1 MGCAAS
7 SEVDQ
12 TAITASSKAIDR
24 DLQLERR
31 RQETEHVIKL
41 LILGSG
47 ESGKSTILKQMKIIH
62 GVGFSSQ
69 EVVLSRSAI
78 LLNMLT
84 SMISLIHA
92 MDTLEIPYGFQ
103 VPTLEEAKEAYAQ
116 LVAQNEACHSKTA
129 IESSDEHVNDRK
141 LDDTCT
147 AKQDVIA
154 CLASKEY
161 RSTTRKSDLSESAK
175 LIIAA
180 GGVEFGFRGGEIG
193 EDVLGAITELWE
205 DSGVQYCYSRRN
217 EFRLLDSCAYW
228 MKHRDRICM
237 ESYVPTQ
244 EDMLNMR
251 IMTINVT
258 ETKFVVRGNKWAVYD
273 VGGQRTERK
282 KWAQHFDDVHAIIY
296 VCPVSGY
303 DQVINEDA
311 KTNQVIESLN
321 LFETTC
327 NHPLFKE
334 TDVILF
340 LNKID
345 ILKEKIKTQPVA
357 DYFPDFADNQTFEN
371 VSNYFIQKFQSLN
384 KYPNEK
390 KIYPHLTWAT
400 NTDQI
405 RFVFAAVSAIIMK
418 SSLKEMDMV

>member
-12 TAITASSKAIDR
+12 TAITATSKAIDK

-31 RQETEHVIKL
+31 RQETEHVTKL

-69 EVVLSRSAI
+69 EVALSRSAI

-103 VPTLEEAKEAYAQ
+103 VPTLEEAKEAYAR
-116 LVAQNEACHSKTA
+116 LVAQNDAYHSKTA
-129 IESSDEHVNDRK
+129 VGSEDHVNDPK
-141 LDDTCT
+141 LDDTLP

-154 CLASKEY
+154 CLASSEY
-161 RSTTRKSDLSESAK
+161 RSMTQKADLLESAK
-175 LIIAA
+175 LITSA

-228 MKHRDRICM
+228 MKHRARICM
-237 ESYVPTQ
+237 EAYVPTQ
-244 EDMLNMR
+244 EDILNMR

-258 ETKFVVRGNKWAVYD
+258 ETKFVVRGSKWAVYD

-311 KTNQVIESLN
+311 KTNQVLESLN

-345 ILKEKIKTQPVA
+345 ILKEKIKTRPVS
-357 DYFPDFADNQTFEN
+357 DSFPDFAETQTFES
-371 VSNYFIQKFQSLN
+371 VSNYFIHKFQSLN

-390 KIYPHLTWAT
+390 TIYPHLTWAT